1 MNASNYVAKRYSR
14 WLAVWDGRHRPRLQS
29 PSGLLNALKWGTR
42 RPMLALLT
50 VGGYTLTLCTAAYA
64 LIALVSRA
72 RTYRPGVHARSVS
85 ASARQPVT
93 VLKPLCGDEPRLEE
107 NLVTFCEQTYPEYQ
121 LLFGVRDPVD
131 PAIAVVE
138 RLKARYP
145 QRDIELVVDSRVHGS
160 NLKVSNLINIE
171 SSARHPWL
179 VLADSDIAVAPDYLE
194 RVSAPL
200 ADPVVGIVTCLY
212 HGRPLDTFWTRM
224 GALFIDTWFAPSV
237 RVASAFGRDCFGFG
251 ATIAMRA
258 DTLAGIG
265 GFAAVRNR
273 LADDY
278 WLGQLSRDLG
288 LATVLSDVWV
298 TTDVTERTFGSMWA
312 RERRWMKTICRL
324 NPLGYAFTFVTFTF
338 PMVGLGLLLAPTRW
352 NLVLALMGGV
362 ARLALHQR
370 APADRLPAPG
380 NARYAPLRDSLLFLT
395 WLSAFVGS
403 TARWREQTVQ
413 IQDDLVGPISQ

>member
-1 MNASNYVAKRYSR
+1 
-14 WLAVWDGRHRPRLQS
+14 
-29 PSGLLNALKWGTR
+29 
-42 RPMLALLT
+42 MLALLT
-50 VGGYTLTLCTAAYA
+50 GAGYTLTLCTAAYA

-72 RTYRPGVHARSVS
+72 RTYRPGMYAGSVS
-85 ASARQPVT
+85 APTRQPVT

-107 NLVTFCEQTYPEYQ
+107 NLVTLCEQTYPEYQ
-121 LLFGVRDPVD
+121 LLFGVRDPLD

-145 QRDIELVVDSRVHGS
+145 QRDIELLVDSRVHGA
-160 NLKVSNLINIE
+160 NLKVSNLINIV

-179 VLADSDIAVAPDYLE
+179 VLADSDVAVAPDYLE

-200 ADPVVGIVTCLY
+200 ADPAVGIVTCLY
-212 HGRPLDTFWTRM
+212 RGRSLDTFWTRM

-237 RVASAFGRDCFGFG
+237 RVASAFGGDCFGFG

-258 DTLAGIG
+258 DTLALIG

-298 TTDVTERTFGSMWA
+298 TTDVTERTFFSMWS
-312 RERRWMKTICRL
+312 RERRWMKTICKL

-338 PMVGLGLLLAPTRW
+338 PVVGLGLLLAPNRW
-352 NLVLALMGGV
+352 NLVFALMGSV
-362 ARLALHQR
+362 ARLALYQR
-370 APADRLPAPG
+370 APADGLPAPG

-403 TARWREQTVQ
+403 TTRWRGQAVQ
-413 IQDDLVGPISQ
+413 IQDDPAGPISQ